1 MFVRKRVTQYLNDCL
16 NGPTVELAPTD
27 VDDMFVDS
35 LKEQAEKLMLPGF
48 VDDQSTVGRLVAG
61 RGAAGGAQAKRVK
74 KIQQE
79 VKKSGVTQQQ
89 KNLKT
94 EQEKRKEIAR
104 LKKEIDEKE
113 RIENELK

>member
-16 NGPTVELAPTD
+16 NGPPAELAPTD

-35 LKEQAEKLMLPGF
+35 LSEQAEKLMIPGF

-61 RGAAGGAQAKRVK
+61 RGAQGSAAQLKRVK

-79 VKKSGVTQQQ
+79 VKKSGAMQHQRQ
-89 KNLKT
+89 L
-94 EQEKRKEIAR
+94 
-104 LKKEIDEKE
+104 
-113 RIENELK
+113 